1 VRATAFLLDSSQEFP
16 SFAFSQERHCSQMN
30 KKTRLP
36 CPSVHCSVV
45 DCFLWI
51 LLLVVT
57 SGRSAFSFV
66 LRGLSCFFMLS
77 RYIFNKT
84 LKIWGSKF
92 IFRPNMLSHKIGG
105 EQNVLDQYN
114 LAKNVLDQFFSPN
127 SSFGRICIISGCSS
141 NFSRK
146 SHQRELFETSYG
158 TFVLANLFNHPISI
172 TFNQFL
178 TLISSFL
185 RKVHLF
191 GDQMATHSLMLPYLP
206 HMFYSR
212 FYFLV
217 TLNCVVRAV
226 HACSCQVFTS

>member
-1 VRATAFLLDSSQEFP
+1 MPLCRKWMPRGDGLE
-16 SFAFSQERHCSQMN
+16 M
-30 KKTRLP
+30 
-36 CPSVHCSVV
+36 
-45 DCFLWI
+45 
-51 LLLVVT
+51 
-57 SGRSAFSFV
+57 RSAISTTVSSSHYLHLYKFW
-66 LRGLSCFFMLS
+66 
-77 RYIFNKT
+77 RY
-84 LKIWGSKF
+84 L
-92 IFRPNMLSHKIGG
+92 G
-105 EQNVLDQYN
+105 EYN
-114 LAKNVLDQFFSPN
+114 YLWVPRAVPPRLHHSVD
-127 SSFGRICIISGCSS
+127 ICIDDIISGCSS

-158 TFVLANLFNHPISI
+158 IFVLVNLFNHPISI

-226 HACSCQVFTS
+226 HACSCQVFTSWLIWLASSTRLQRFEIVRHRRTNYSFV

>member
-1 VRATAFLLDSSQEFP
+1 MQILLKVAWRKSSFKILKNSSLQILINTDRADESVRATAFLLDSRQEFP

-92 IFRPNMLSHKIGG
+92 IFRPNM
-105 EQNVLDQYN
+105 
-114 LAKNVLDQFFSPN
+114 P
-127 SSFGRICIISGCSS
+127 FGHLKKSG
-141 NFSRK
+141 RK
-146 SHQRELFETSYG
+146 SMSPSHTYFTQTPHLS
-158 TFVLANLFNHPISI
+158 FV
-172 TFNQFL
+172 
-178 TLISSFL
+178 
-185 RKVHLF
+185 
-191 GDQMATHSLMLPYLP
+191 
-206 HMFYSR
+206 
-212 FYFLV
+212 
-217 TLNCVVRAV
+217 
-226 HACSCQVFTS
+226 